1 MAVKIA
7 VIIGLCLLF
16 WLICFLNTGN
26 DKKNMLG
33 FRSYP
38 KEVQEIVKNYSTLGK
53 IAPKKVSLV
62 RVFMSNLILFTIIF
76 VVVGFALK
84 YTVGFDDFKDAFI
97 YFLILGETLNLFDLV
112 VIDLIW
118 WRNNP
123 RIRFSCATDKKLYQN
138 PSVHVESFIRAI
150 FMYLIIAILVSL
162 ILNL

>member
-38 KEVQEIVKNYSTLGK
+38 KEVQEIVKNDSTLGK

-123 RIRFSCATDKKLYQN
+123 GIRFSCATDKKLYQN